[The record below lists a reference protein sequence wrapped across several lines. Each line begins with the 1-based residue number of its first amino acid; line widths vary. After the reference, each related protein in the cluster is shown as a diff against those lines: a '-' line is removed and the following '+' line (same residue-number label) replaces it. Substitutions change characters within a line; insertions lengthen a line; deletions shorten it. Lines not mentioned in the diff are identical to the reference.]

1 MHGVM
6 IFSQKIEEFAYDQ
19 QATFAMQ
26 GDKHFFLVLR

>member
-26 GDKHFFLVLR
+26 GDKHFFFWY